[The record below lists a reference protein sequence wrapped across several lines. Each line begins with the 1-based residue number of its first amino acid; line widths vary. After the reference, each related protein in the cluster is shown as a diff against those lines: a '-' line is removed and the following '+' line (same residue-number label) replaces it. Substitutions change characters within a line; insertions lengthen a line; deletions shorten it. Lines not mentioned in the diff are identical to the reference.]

1 MRVINRDNA
10 QLTRSGCVD
19 VTRWEQFGL
28 DSELPFKAMWY
39 SVPPNSSSPPDQH
52 PEVELSLVITGM
64 VKYTEIDSSAAL
76 ANAFVTLGQ
85 PGFATLIAAG
95 AVAGLTTVVLTLLI
109 GASRVVFAMSRDHLL
124 PAPLS
129 KVHPRFQTPWVIT
142 ISIGVIVMLVAGLTP
157 IGKRCAAGTRE
168 AG

>member
-52 PEVELSLVITGM
+52 PEVELSLVITGTAN
-64 VKYTEIDSSAAL
+64 VEVGGEITQVTSGD
-76 ANAFVTLGQ
+76 AFVVMTDEEH
-85 PGFATLIAAG
+85 
-95 AVAGLTTVVLTLLI
+95 TVHNNSHDGTLLI
-109 GASRVVFAMSRDHLL
+109 YSSYWMPVENV
-124 PAPLS
+124 
-129 KVHPRFQTPWVIT
+129 
-142 ISIGVIVMLVAGLTP
+142 
-157 IGKRCAAGTRE
+157 
-168 AG
+168 